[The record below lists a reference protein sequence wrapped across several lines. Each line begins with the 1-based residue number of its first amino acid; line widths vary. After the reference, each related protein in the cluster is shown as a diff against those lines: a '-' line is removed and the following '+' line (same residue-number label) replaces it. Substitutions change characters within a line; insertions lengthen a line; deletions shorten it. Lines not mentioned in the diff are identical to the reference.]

1 MNLKF
6 SNGSRIGAVGAALAT
21 AVAVAVP
28 ASASAA
34 SASAGLAHADQ
45 AVAQYS
51 KTVTKYNLPA
61 SSIKGVSALKGK
73 KVMFIPLVD
82 QIPAFQ
88 LVRAGFTAALKHAG
102 ISVTDCSGQANPS
115 GVQSC
120 INQAESGGY
129 AGIVTAAIPY
139 EMASNAFASA
149 EAHHIPVLVTDQLT
163 ESKYQKADQL
173 VYQPGNDAEPTL
185 MADWVIADSKGKANA
200 IFTVETDSPSS
211 TAYVTKGA
219 APEFKKYCPDCKITY
234 ADTPSTGVT
243 PQWVESTVKKVSGV
257 QYYYSEFEDDLAQ
270 TTQGVSL
277 AQANSLK
284 VSYATA
290 TLAGLTDI
298 KNHKQVYA
306 DIGDDVAYEGW
317 ADADNLL
324 RMIVKQPTVTEHIPE
339 RLFTR
344 QNIGSIKLTNAAQA
358 SGVWYGNPTL
368 FQKGFEKLWGVK

>member
-6 SNGSRIGAVGAALAT
+6 ASASRVGVVGAALMT
-21 AVAVAVP
+21 ALAVAVP

-34 SASAGLAHADQ
+34 SARAGLAHAEKV
-45 AVAQYS
+45 VAQYT

-61 SSIKGVSALKGK
+61 SKVNGVSRLKGK
-73 KVMFIPLVD
+73 KVMFIPLLD

-88 LVRAGFTAALKHAG
+88 LVRGSFTQALRHAG

-139 EMASNAFASA
+139 EMAANTFQSA
-149 EAHHIPVLVTDQLT
+149 ESHHIPVLITDQLT
-163 ESKYQKADQL
+163 EAKYQKPGL
-173 VYQPGNDAEPTL
+173 LTYQPGNDAEPTL

-219 APEFKKYCPDCKITY
+219 APEFKKYCPGCKITY

-243 PQWVESTVKKVSGV
+243 PQWVETTIHKDPGA
-257 QYYYSEFEDDLAQ
+257 QYYYSEFEDDLSQ

-277 AQANSLK
+277 AGKASSLK
-284 VSYATA
+284 
-290 TLAGLTDI
+290 G
-298 KNHKQVYA
+298 
-306 DIGDDVAYEGW
+306 E
-317 ADADNLL
+317 L
-324 RMIVKQPTVTEHIPE
+324 RHSHP
-339 RLFTR
+339 RR
-344 QNIGSIKLTNAAQA
+344 SD
-358 SGVWYGNPTL
+358 
-368 FQKGFEKLWGVK
+368 

>member
-1 MNLKF
+1 
-6 SNGSRIGAVGAALAT
+6 
-21 AVAVAVP
+21 
-28 ASASAA
+28 
-34 SASAGLAHADQ
+34 
-45 AVAQYS
+45 
-51 KTVTKYNLPA
+51 
-61 SSIKGVSALKGK
+61 
-73 KVMFIPLVD
+73 
-82 QIPAFQ
+82 
-88 LVRAGFTAALKHAG
+88 
-102 ISVTDCSGQANPS
+102 
-115 GVQSC
+115 
-120 INQAESGGY
+120 
-129 AGIVTAAIPY
+129 
-139 EMASNAFASA
+139 
-149 EAHHIPVLVTDQLT
+149 
-163 ESKYQKADQL
+163 

-219 APEFKKYCPDCKITY
+219 APEFKKYCPGCKITY

-243 PQWVESTVKKVSGV
+243 SQWVETTVKKTPGV
-257 QYYYSEFEDDLAQ
+257 QYYYSEFEDDLSQ

-277 AQANSLK
+277 AGQANSLK

-298 KNHKQVYA
+298 KNHKQVFA

-324 RMIVKQPTVTEHIPE
+324 RMMVKQPTVTEHIPE

-358 SGVWYGNPTL
+358 SGVWYGNPTQ
-368 FQKGFEKLWGVK
+368 FQTGFETLWGTK